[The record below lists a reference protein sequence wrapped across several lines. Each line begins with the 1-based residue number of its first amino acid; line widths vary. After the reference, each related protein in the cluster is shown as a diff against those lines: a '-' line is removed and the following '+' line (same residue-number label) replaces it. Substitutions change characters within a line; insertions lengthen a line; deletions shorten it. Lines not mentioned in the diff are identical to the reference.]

1 MDFALAQQTIER
13 NEREAHRLANKE
25 ADERRILAEKEKD
38 EAEQHLILAEKEKKE
53 EDEEAR
59 LLAEKQ
65 LTN

>member
-38 EAEQHLILAEKEKKE
+38 EAEQHRILAEKKE
-53 EDEEAR
+53 EDEEGR